1 MEPPWSLAMAN
12 LYLHLPELG
21 TCKSI
26 FTSKS
31 CTLNKSS
38 ERSLADLEFKSLSFP
53 WPCNGKRKTN
63 YKGVNATGLPAA
75 ATTNGENCCSSSLAL
90 PVKDFSD
97 FFSQREDRKSPQR
110 GFISEPRRRGKG
122 RFMSVGEGRKGRF
135 KTTNNP
141 WLKIS
146 GISGS
151 LGSLG
156 KDRKWLLNG
165 QFLSV

>member
-1 MEPPWSLAMAN
+1 MEPPWSLAMTN

-63 YKGVNATGLPAA
+63 YRGINATGLQAA
-75 ATTNGENCCSSSLAL
+75 ATTNGKNCCSSSLDL
-90 PVKDFSD
+90 PIKDSSD
-97 FFSQREDRKSPQR
+97 FFSQREGRRVHR
-110 GFISEPRRRGKG
+110 GFISEPERRGREG
-122 RFMSVGEGRKGRF
+122 SWLWVRAERVGSRQ
-135 KTTNNP
+135 
-141 WLKIS
+141 KIS
-146 GISGS
+146 PDPRSPEF
-151 LGSLG
+151 LGV
-156 KDRKWLLNG
+156 WAP
-165 QFLSV
+165 